1 MKYLLSL
8 LAGLIISTQ
17 TMAAISMQIG
27 YADQDVHMYTCHVV
41 REWCSEDGG
50 KKFYKLKEALMKSVE
65 GSDKFSSIEI
75 IDMVLYD
82 GQYYITY
89 RFY

>member
-17 TMAAISMQIG
+17 TVAAISMQIG
-27 YADQDVHMYTCHVV
+27 RSDQDVHMYTCHVV